1 MTLENLAYLTLI
13 ISTAYTLL
21 RYRQSDQS
29 YIAAHEKIV
38 TSYNRLIS
46 REQAFFN
53 QLSLLEENSTRY
65 FQTLNEAGL
74 SEALKIRDQLI
85 MANQDIVTFI
95 DSGNYEAA
103 NALIHFLENPTSK
116 PFPWLVTLT
125 TAKLNTLYDWK
136 DRANQHVTSC
146 VIKLGIVTSQM
157 TANQEQESKRRK
169 TIHSLEQLREVM
181 QRDRHHSQRLADW
194 S

>member
-1 MTLENLAYLTLI
+1 MTLEFFANLTLI
-13 ISTAYTLL
+13 FSIAYTWHS
-21 RYRQSDQS
+21 YRKNDQS
-29 YIAAHEKIV
+29 YIAAHEKTV
-38 TSYNRLIS
+38 NSYNRLIS

-85 MANQDIVTFI
+85 MANQDIVNFI

-103 NALIHFLENPTSK
+103 QALITFLENPTTK
-116 PFPWLVTLT
+116 PFPWLLTIT
-125 TAKLNTLYDWK
+125 TAKLNSLYNWK
-136 DRANQHVTSC
+136 DRANQHITSC
-146 VIKLGIVTSQM
+146 VIKLGIVTSQI

-181 QRDRHHSQRLADW
+181 NRNRHQSDRVVDW
-194 S
+194 